1 MSTLSY
7 FKHSLFQNVPKEQMA
22 AVTFN
27 FSPSLLPAKAVLTA
41 DLCIHWSKERET
53 KTWLLSISSE

>member
-1 MSTLSY
+1 MSTSSY

-27 FSPSLLPAKAVLTA
+27 FSPSLLPAA
-41 DLCIHWSKERET
+41 DLCIHWSKERER